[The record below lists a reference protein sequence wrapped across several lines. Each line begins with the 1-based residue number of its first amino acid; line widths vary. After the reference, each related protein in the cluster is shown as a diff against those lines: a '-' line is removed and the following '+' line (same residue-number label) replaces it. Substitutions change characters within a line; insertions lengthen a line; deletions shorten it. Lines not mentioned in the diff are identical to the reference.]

1 MSQKRQLGTG
11 DFSDADIVIRS
22 LGLRLPANQRI
33 EPHRHDWHQLVYAT
47 EGVMRV
53 DTLSASWVVPPDRAV
68 WIPAGLEHSIQM
80 SGYVRMQ
87 TVYLR
92 PDLAEGLRRSCGV
105 IQVTPLLR
113 ELVLEVLQ
121 KGMLVETVPEHKRLA
136 AVLVDQVLHT
146 REVPAQIKLP
156 ADKRAFAVAIKAQS
170 DLTRAMPLDELVRG
184 CGASVRTI
192 ERLFLQETGLTFGR
206 WLQRVRALHA
216 VGRLAEGCSVADA
229 GLTVGYDSTSAFIAM
244 FKRVLGKTPGSY
256 ARDGASEQR
265 N

>member
-1 MSQKRQLGTG
+1 MLQNRQAQEGAI
-11 DFSDADIVIRS
+11 SDAEIAVRS
-22 LGLRLPANQRI
+22 LGLRFSPNQRV
-33 EPHRHDWHQLVYAT
+33 EPHRHDWHQFVYAT

-53 DTLSASWVVPPDRAV
+53 ETPSASWVVPPDRAV
-68 WIPAGLEHSIQM
+68 WIPAGFEHSIQM
-80 SGYVRMQ
+80 TGTVRLQ

-92 PDLAEGLRRSCGV
+92 PGPADGLRRSCGV

-121 KGMLVETVPEHKRLA
+121 KGMLLDTVPEQKRLA
-136 AVLVDQVLHT
+136 AVLVDQILRT

-156 ADKRAFAVAIKAQS
+156 ADKRARAVAIKAQS
-170 DLTRAMPLDELVRG
+170 DLSRVMPLEKLVRG

-192 ERLFLQETGLTFGR
+192 ERLFVLETGLTFGR
-206 WLQRVRALHA
+206 WLQRVKVLHA
-216 VGRLAEGCSVADA
+216 VGRLADGCSVTEA
-229 GLTVGYDSTSAFIAM
+229 GLAVGYDSTSAFIAM

-256 ARDGASEQR
+256 ARDGASRQR